1 MEKRT
6 LFAFILIIGFFLIWS
21 RFLPEQDSQPI
32 GSQGVKDET
41 EIITQEEI
49 RPRARES
56 IQKHSPAEEAVLK
69 ETKIKNYYI
78 TYSPKGG
85 YIKSIAVDTRAG
97 ALPFQN
103 IGFQPANQHINYNVD
118 VSREGISFTG
128 KGLAKKFIFGEDLI
142 EIKNVPDSPILL
154 FSFSLNSGI
163 SHIDKRYF
171 ESFYGREGSI
181 QRAHPGKIK
190 EEKDLEV
197 KFAGARSR
205 YYALS
210 LLRGHYN
217 IDWEKA
223 KKATNL
229 YLNTPPPAVSLYLGP
244 QISEKLDSYG
254 LGGVVYYGFWHF
266 LAIAIIKILYFFHNF
281 LHNWGLSVILLSL
294 STYVILFPFTSKS
307 TKAMK
312 KMQEIQPLMQELK
325 EKHKDNPQKMQ
336 KETVALYKK
345 HQVNPLGGCL
355 PLLFQFPIIIA
366 FYQVVFRFSQLKGA
380 SFLWIKDL
388 ALPDRLFH
396 LPFTIPV
403 VNVEYFNLLPLLVM
417 ALGIIQ
423 QHITA
428 SSSNPQQKKIGL
440 FMGVFIGIIFYKF
453 PSALVLYWFV
463 QNLMTVIYQTRLK
476 KTRTT

>member
-21 RFLPEQDSQPI
+21 QFAPRQDTQPVDSQTVRT
-32 GSQGVKDET
+32 GEM
-41 EIITQEEI
+41 EE
-49 RPRARES
+49 
-56 IQKHSPAEEAVLK
+56 PAEFKQTAQPSIGEPTQRSLPTEKTSLK
-69 ETKIKNYYI
+69 EAKIGNYYVI
-78 TYSPKGG
+78 YSPKGG
-85 YIKSIAVDTRAG
+85 YIKSIALDTQAG
-97 ALPFQN
+97 PLPFQN
-103 IGFQPANQHINYNVD
+103 IGFQPANQDINYKAD
-118 VSREGISFTG
+118 VSRGSISFTR
-128 KGLAKKFIFGEDLI
+128 KGSAPKKFIFGEDLI

-154 FSFSLNSGI
+154 FSFSLNSGV

-171 ESFYGREGSI
+171 ESFYSREGSI

-210 LLRGHYN
+210 LLRGRYN
-217 IDWEKA
+217 IDWEKT
-223 KKATNL
+223 KEATNL
-229 YLNTPPPAVSLYLGP
+229 YLNNPPSVVPLYLGP

-254 LGGVVYYGFWHF
+254 LGEIVYYGFWHF

-403 VNVEYFNLLPLLVM
+403 VNVEYFNLLPILVM
-417 ALGIIQ
+417 VLGIIQ

-440 FMGVFIGIIFYKF
+440 FIDCNSPFF
-453 PSALVLYWFV
+453 
-463 QNLMTVIYQTRLK
+463 
-476 KTRTT
+476 